1 VNKLNS
7 KFSKFTSIS
16 LFFLLVLTLSAC
28 GGGQQVA
35 TKSYVAGNGTVTFIE
50 PDERKLG
57 PVLTGKTLDG
67 GNYQLPH
74 GGIVVVNVWASWCA
88 PCRAEAP
95 TLAALAEKYKG
106 VVFLGVLTRDS
117 EVAARAFEKRF
128 KIPYPTL
135 VDDSVLVGFR
145 DTLTANAIPTT
156 IIIDKK
162 GLVAARVSGQVTY
175 SSLKSLIEKIHAE

>member
-1 VNKLNS
+1 MKKV
-7 KFSKFTSIS
+7 IS
-16 LFFLLVLTLSAC
+16 WLLLAITLSGC

-35 TKSYVAGNGTVTFIE
+35 TKSFIAGNGAVTFI
-50 PDERKLG
+50 DKADRKLG
-57 PVLTGKTLDG
+57 PVLTGKTLSG
-67 GNYQLPH
+67 ENFQLPN

-95 TLAALAEKYKG
+95 ALAALAEKYKG

-135 VDDSVLVGFR
+135 IDDSVLVGFR
-145 DTLTANAIPTT
+145 ESLTANAIPTT
-156 IIIDKK
+156 IIMDKN

-175 SSLKSLIEKIHAE
+175 SSLRSLIEKIHAE